1 MYRTSYTQAGVRKIK
16 VLKVSEIYYIAEI
29 YENVWF
35 STVICSTFF
44 SLRR

>member
-1 MYRTSYTQAGVRKIK
+1 MYRTNYTSDSVRKIK
-16 VLKVSEIYYIAEI
+16 VLKVGEIYYIAEI

-35 STVICSTFF
+35 STVFCFTFY